1 MLCLLSFFVFCRDN
15 FAAGY
20 VLILFC
26 FVMYLECFLHRESL
40 WDRPPIGYETLT
52 PMQYKAMRGTY
63 MLIIK
68 TFMIYIAVIY
78 WHCHSA
84 L

>member
-1 MLCLLSFFVFCRDN
+1 MCFF
-15 FAAGY
+15 
-20 VLILFC
+20 
-26 FVMYLECFLHRESL
+26 RESL

-63 MLIIK
+63 SNFTLIIK
-68 TFMIYIAVIY
+68 TFVIYIIVIY

-84 L
+84 LQTVVSMRIVRTLHFLFQVSVFMFVCC